1 MVHSHQITNTSFT
14 PFGLPS
20 WPSAKS
26 ADPESDVMDCLWD
39 LPMGEFVELCRK
51 NHLNSPADAAHQA
64 MEDAAIAM
72 LEASHAWYRRA
83 A

>member
-1 MVHSHQITNTSFT
+1 MNKITNPMFC
-14 PFGLPS
+14 PFGLTS
-20 WPSAKS
+20 WPTARA

-39 LPMGEFVELCRK
+39 LPMGEFIEICRK
-51 NHLNSPADAAHQA
+51 AKLNRPADATHQA

-72 LEASHAWYRRA
+72 LELSHAWYRHA